1 MLGACYVPWQVI
13 PSGNGLSR
21 IGHGGRFATVAEP
34 KNQAPSLAGV
44 EPLGPAFLKWS
55 RWLPLVILAAM
66 SLLAWLVIRQE
77 ARAVVL
83 LEQRLQ
89 EENRLRMLSS
99 EEHASDYLEEVYSML
114 LFISQDDDVMAMR
127 PEARRFIQ
135 KIYDHGWENHQLTE
149 VYVVE
154 RGFRAEKRPF
164 MTFEHEP
171 DTSLPPQIHVAER
184 EKQEY
189 RAQMEQIE
197 RFSTQPGLRALLSR
211 ELLLCV
217 PDAKGQQ
224 APGFVY
230 SVPIRTGDRLAG
242 IVAGMIRTRTI
253 LEQLHQGLDRQV
265 AFLVN
270 EHGDLV
276 LDPNADPNL
285 AHWFQ
290 QRFASQGVTGFFA
303 QTPQGLAVGR
313 WIAQWTPAKILSGEK
328 WWLVFASDKDEHLR
342 GSAFAGTLG
351 QGALPAS
358 LLIAG
363 IALALLVQTLNKRLA
378 AEARHLRERKLLER
392 QVQGVSEREQR
403 RIGESLHEDLCQRLT
418 GLEAMSKVLEKRL
431 GAKKLPEAQ
440 VASEISQEL
449 KDSVACARDM
459 AEELQPVSLL
469 QAGLLA
475 ALEELAHHTEKRGA
489 LSCLVEDAGWPEE
502 LEPSVATHLYRIV
515 QEALNNVVAHARATQ
530 VITRLSAADH
540 LLTLTVTDDGIGLP
554 GGEAQAT
561 GMGLRIMRYRADLIG
576 ADLQIR
582 RAPGKGTMVTC
593 TCPKPDVAIGA
604 GAASDAGSADVLE

>member
-1 MLGACYVPWQVI
+1 MDE
-13 PSGNGLSR
+13 R
-21 IGHGGRFATVAEP
+21 
-34 KNQAPSLAGV
+34 KNKAADLARA
-44 EPLGPAFLKWS
+44 EPLGPAFLRWS
-55 RWLPLVILAAM
+55 RWLPLVIVAAM
-66 SLLAWLVIRQE
+66 SLLAWLVIAHEVRDDS
-77 ARAVVL
+77 L
-83 LEQRLQ
+83 LEQRIQ
-89 EENRLRMLSS
+89 EENRLRMNSS
-99 EEHASDYLEEVYSML
+99 EEHVSDYLEEVFSML
-114 LFISQDDDVMAMR
+114 LFISQNDDVMAMR
-127 PEARRFIQ
+127 REARGFIQ
-135 KIYDHGWENHQLTE
+135 KIYEHGWENHQLTE

-154 RGFRAEKRPF
+154 RDFRGKRPPF

-171 DTSLPPQIHVAER
+171 ESLSAQQIHVASR
-184 EKQEY
+184 EQEEY
-189 RAQMEQIE
+189 RAQMEQME
-197 RFSTQPGLRALLSR
+197 RFSNQPGLHALLSR
-211 ELLLCV
+211 EILLCV
-217 PDAKGQQ
+217 PDAQGQQ
-224 APGFVY
+224 SPGFVY

-253 LEQLHQGLDRQV
+253 LEHLHQGLDRQV
-265 AFLVN
+265 AFLAN
-270 EHGDLV
+270 EKGDLV
-276 LDPNADPNL
+276 LDPNAHPDL

-290 QRFASQGVTGFFA
+290 QRFASQGAAGFFT

-328 WWLVFASDKDEHLR
+328 WWLVFVYDKDERLQR
-342 GSAFAGTLG
+342 SAFAGTLV
-351 QGALPAS
+351 QGALPVS

-378 AEARHLRERKLLER
+378 EGARHLRERKLLER

-449 KDSVACARDM
+449 KDSVTCAREM

-475 ALEELAHHTEKRGA
+475 ALEELAHHTEKRGSLA
-489 LSCLVEDAGWPEE
+489 CLVEDAGWPEE

-515 QEALNNVVAHARATQ
+515 QEALNNIIAHAQATQ
-530 VITRLSAADH
+530 VTIRLSADGH
-540 LLTLTVTDDGIGLP
+540 VLTLTVTDNGVGFP
-554 GGEAQAT
+554 EKAEQGP

-576 ADLQIR
+576 AELKIHP
-582 RAPGKGTMVTC
+582 APGKGTTVAC
-593 TCPKPDVAIGA
+593 TCPGPDAERA
-604 GAASDAGSADVLE
+604 